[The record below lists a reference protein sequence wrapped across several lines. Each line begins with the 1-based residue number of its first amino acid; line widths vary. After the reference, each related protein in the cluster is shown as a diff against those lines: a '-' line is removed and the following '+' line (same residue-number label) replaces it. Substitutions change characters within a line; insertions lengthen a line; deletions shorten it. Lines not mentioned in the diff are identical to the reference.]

1 MFLKG
6 RLDISAS
13 YLMVSDI
20 NNRLFYILEMH
31 KDIKENSAFAR
42 SITEF
47 LLPSSVLSFAI
58 LEASLQ
64 KFRCSNSSEELVYPC
79 DDNDDYEEG
88 EFQQIVAVVS
98 RMFVIQPKQLQECQ
112 IVFQPDTE
120 KDDYVDTLV
129 TTSRKSC
136 DIQENLP
143 IAPKATKEESSNN
156 DLSNA
161 TSEEMVIQLNQLLQ
175 NEMPKLSNFNNLIQT
190 SQPLNLMTPD
200 AFNSPGKAE
209 NNDDEEN
216 IASLIKMAT
225 SSPLDLED
233 DRPKSIEKN
242 LKENDLMSFQRSQ
255 KDNFASGGSSPSR
268 EVQEILS
275 LNNANYNE
283 YFENNKMENDQ
294 ILNPELST
302 KQNLIYNESA
312 TLNSD
317 GWPNIP
323 MLKAKEVVKSEENNL
338 GCRVLQD
345 NLPESL
351 ITNHKEET
359 SAIKHLEECM
369 MTLIELV
376 KEQHTQ
382 LEHLQKE
389 MKSMKLAQEKC
400 TIPEDLD
407 NLIAEQLDLAL
418 ARTHAQQSKL
428 FENWVNLR

>member
-1 MFLKG
+1 MFLKC
-6 RLDISAS
+6 RLDMSAS
-13 YLMVSDI
+13 YLMLSDI

-79 DDNDDYEEG
+79 DEDDDYEEG

-120 KDDYVDTLV
+120 KDDFGDSLV
-129 TTSRKSC
+129 ATSRKSC
-136 DIQENLP
+136 DIQESLP
-143 IAPKATKEESSNN
+143 VVSKITNKEENVNN

-175 NEMPKLSNFNNLIQT
+175 NEMPKLSSFNNLIQT

-200 AFNSPGKAE
+200 AFNSPGKTE
-209 NNDDEEN
+209 NNEEGDN
-216 IASLIKMAT
+216 ITSPLIKMST
-225 SSPLDLED
+225 STPLDEED
-233 DRPKSIEKN
+233 RKN
-242 LKENDLMSFQRSQ
+242 TIDKEESDLMSFQRAQ

-283 YFENNKMENDQ
+283 YLENEQ
-294 ILNPELST
+294 ILKPPSA
-302 KQNLIYNESA
+302 KQNLIYNEAA
-312 TLNSD
+312 TLNAD

-323 MLKAKEVVKSEENNL
+323 LLKAKEVLKSEENNL
-338 GCRVLQD
+338 GCRVLQE

-351 ITNHKEET
+351 NLNHKDANT
-359 SAIKHLEECM
+359 DVKHLEECM

-376 KEQHTQ
+376 REQHTL
-382 LEHLQKE
+382 LELLQKE
-389 MKSMKLAQEKC
+389 VKSMKTAQEKC
-400 TIPEDLD
+400 TVPEDLD
-407 NLIAEQLDLAL
+407 NIIAEQLDLAL
-418 ARTHAQQSKL
+418 GRSHAQQSKL
-428 FENWVNLR
+428 FENWVNTL